1 MVYEQNNTKYW
12 IMDPSTGCHQPA
24 GHLQDDQMDG
34 YHLRTQMESMSMED
48 TDSCSEYG
56 DSHTH
61 HTQCR

>member
-1 MVYEQNNTKYW
+1 MATTT
-12 IMDPSTGCHQPA
+12 PSTGSWIQVLDVTNQD

-61 HTQCR
+61 HT